1 MVIFGH
7 SEFIP
12 VFLGKIVRNNFEWP
26 FLAILNLYQSVLEK
40 LFEKIWNSHLW
51 PFWIYG
57 SLFGK
62 DFLKKFGM
70 AISGHSEFI
79 QVFFGEIVRKK
90 LEWWFLVILN
100 LHQSF
105 WERFLEKIWNDHFW
119 SFRIYTS
126 LFWRNCQKKFGMMIF
141 GHSKFTPVILGKI
154 FS

>member
-1 MVIFGH
+1 MAIFGH

-12 VFLGKIVRNNFEWP
+12 VCFGKIVWKNLEQP
-26 FLAILNLYQSVLEK
+26 SLAILNLWQSFWERFLE
-40 LFEKIWNSHLW
+40 
-51 PFWIYG
+51 
-57 SLFGK
+57 
-62 DFLKKFGM
+62 KFGM